1 MWSFGTSEAQSGLS
15 GPTRDLR
22 TPGQAA
28 HHAAQVTQHFPGGA
42 LPTVQ
47 GWGTGNGEGGAL
59 FILNQQKTKQA
70 TKKQNEAKHREFR
83 LTAEGQAA
91 GGTYYGNRYSLA
103 HPPPACHAATGREKH
118 R

>member
-47 GWGTGNGEGGAL
+47 GWGTGNGEGGGS
-59 FILNQQKTKQA
+59 FYFESTENKTSNK
-70 TKKQNEAKHREFR
+70 EAE
-83 LTAEGQAA
+83 
-91 GGTYYGNRYSLA
+91 
-103 HPPPACHAATGREKH
+103 
-118 R
+118 